1 MGDGWG
7 LRYGE
12 GGRENDVREH
22 DVSRS
27 TFAYL
32 KCPRRQGGEPCLG
45 GDLSGKMGRRG
56 SGGEPEAL
64 PILTAPCLLPS
75 VNRTLIAHT
84 KTLDPSRP
92 VTFVTNTNYEA
103 DLGVSL
109 GVSAHLPSAC
119 PLVLP

>member
-1 MGDGWG
+1 MG
-7 LRYGE
+7 
-12 GGRENDVREH
+12 V
-22 DVSRS
+22 
-27 TFAYL
+27 F
-32 KCPRRQGGEPCLG
+32 CLG
-45 GDLSGKMGRRG
+45 RWERED

-64 PILTAPCLLPS
+64 PRLMAPCLLPS
-75 VNRTLIAHT
+75 VDRTLIAHT
-84 KTLDPSRP
+84 KALDPSRP

>member
-1 MGDGWG
+1 MG
-7 LRYGE
+7 
-12 GGRENDVREH
+12 V
-22 DVSRS
+22 
-27 TFAYL
+27 F
-32 KCPRRQGGEPCLG
+32 CLG
-45 GDLSGKMGRRG
+45 RWEGED

-75 VNRTLIAHT
+75 VDRTLIAHT
-84 KTLDPSRP
+84 KALDPSWP

>member
-1 MGDGWG
+1 MG
-7 LRYGE
+7 
-12 GGRENDVREH
+12 VI
-22 DVSRS
+22 
-27 TFAYL
+27 
-32 KCPRRQGGEPCLG
+32 CLG
-45 GDLSGKMGRRG
+45 RWEGED